1 MLRFIVALLLL
12 ANGLYFAWTQGHL
25 AIFGLAPTSQT
36 EPARMAQQI
45 KPEALR
51 LLSPSEAIRA
61 DGVANSAANST
72 ANDTTSG
79 TTSAL
84 AKPLECLQTPVLGE
98 RVATAAR
105 SALQPLPSGSWTMVS
120 AEQAGRWIVYMGKY
134 NDPEVLAK
142 KTSELRRLDVTIDP
156 LQNPK
161 LEPGISLGGHP
172 TAALANQELA
182 ALSKRGV
189 RTAKVV
195 QEIAPAQGQ
204 ILRLPAVDDALRAQL
219 GPVTTALGTATLRSC
234 SL

>member
-1 MLRFIVALLLL
+1 MLRLIVVLLLL
-12 ANGLYFAWTQGHL
+12 ANGLYFAWTQGYL
-25 AIFGLAPTSQT
+25 AIFGLAPASQS

-51 LLSPSEAIRA
+51 LLSPSEAKRI
-61 DGVANSAANST
+61 DGVANSAASSAPT
-72 ANDTTSG
+72 A
-79 TTSAL
+79 AL

-98 RVATAAR
+98 RIAAAAR
-105 SALQPLPSGSWTMVS
+105 SALQSLPTGSWTMDS
-120 AEQAGRWIVYMGKY
+120 AEQVGRWIVYMGKY

-142 KTSELRRLDVTIDP
+142 KKTELRRLEVTIDT

-161 LEPGISLGGHP
+161 LEPGISLGGHA

-182 ALSKRGV
+182 NLSKRGV

-219 GPVTTALGTATLRSC
+219 EPVTTALGAAALRSC
-234 SL
+234 SQ